1 MVEIYHG
8 SREAVRFP
16 ALRKAGYTMDF
27 SWGFYCTESLTE
39 AQRHAWRCGSRGMV
53 SVYRYTPDESLR
65 ILRFD
70 AMTDGWLDFIA
81 FCRAGNVHDYDIVEG
96 PMADAGVSDPL
107 NCFLAGDIS
116 RAAFR
121 ELVRSKEPSR
131 QISFHSMRA
140 LGCLN
145 FLRSAGSQ
153 A

>member
-39 AQRHAWRCGSRGMV
+39 AQRHAWRCG
-53 SVYRYTPDESLR
+53 
-65 ILRFD
+65 FD

-96 PMADAGVSDPL
+96 PMADASVSDPL

-145 FLRSAGSQ
+145 FLRSGESHA
-153 A
+153 